1 MQCVRR
7 CMNLNKTEKEFIR
20 AIVKYDGKAR
30 SLADVLNKSRLL
42 EKRGIGIVQ
51 HYDKNII
58 FLRKDIYEERFD
70 RNGLGYVVGLLSLID
85 TLIKKKYI
93 TMIPFVTDDIL
104 VIGAKESKRLRPE
117 FISVNDNE
125 GICLA
130 DRNENWFDASNHQKY
145 WPCTFTDNELYLG
158 NIFNAYSV
166 SEGLR
171 TLVKNNFKSAEEI
184 RFIKQQRLTW
194 ISIAVA
200 AVLGL
205 LGIIF

>member
-1 MQCVRR
+1 
-7 CMNLNKTEKEFIR
+7 MNLNKAEKEFIR
-20 AIVKYDGKAR
+20 AIVKYDGKAQ

-58 FLRKDIYEERFD
+58 FLRKDIYEEWFD
-70 RNGLGYVVGLLSLID
+70 RNGLRYVEELLSLID
-85 TLIKKKYI
+85 TLIKEKYI
-93 TMIPFVTDDIL
+93 KLVSSVTDNIL
-104 VIGAKESKRLRPE
+104 VVGAKKSRMICLD

-125 GICLA
+125 TICLA
-130 DRNENWFDASNHQKY
+130 DRNENWFDSYNHQMY
-145 WPCTFTDNELYLG
+145 WPCKFTDDELYLG

-171 TLVKNNFKSAEEI
+171 TLVNNNFKSAEEI

-194 ISIAVA
+194 ISIVAA
-200 AVLGL
+200 AVLGI

>member
-1 MQCVRR
+1 
-7 CMNLNKTEKEFIR
+7 MNLNKTDKEFIR
-20 AIVKYDGKAR
+20 AIVKYDGKAQ

-85 TLIKKKYI
+85 NLIKKKYI

-104 VIGAKESKRLRPE
+104 VIGAKESKWLRPD
-117 FISVNDNE
+117 FISVNGNE
-125 GICLA
+125 TIWLT
-130 DRNENWFDASNHQKY
+130 DRNENWFDASNPQKY
-145 WPCTFTDNELYLG
+145 WPCKFTDNELHIG
-158 NIFNAYSV
+158 SIFNVAFSAN
-166 SEGLR
+166 EELR

-184 RFIKQQRLTW
+184 RFSKQQWATW
-194 ISIAVA
+194 LSIAMAFVF
-200 AVLGL
+200 GL

>member
-1 MQCVRR
+1 
-7 CMNLNKTEKEFIR
+7 MNLNKTEKEFIR
-20 AIVKYDGKAR
+20 AIIKYDGKAQ

-58 FLRKDIYEERFD
+58 FLRKDIYEEWLD

-117 FISVNDNE
+117 FISVNGNE
-125 GICLA
+125 TICLA
-130 DRNENWFDASNHQKY
+130 DRNENWVDASNPQKY
-145 WPCTFTDNELYLG
+145 WPCTFTDNELHIG
-158 NIFNAYSV
+158 SIFNVAFSV
-166 SEGLR
+166 NEELR
-171 TLVKNNFKSAEEI
+171 TLVKNNFKSEEEI
-184 RFIKQQRLTW
+184 RFSKQQWATW

-200 AVLGL
+200 IAIGL
-205 LGIIF
+205 LG

>member
-1 MQCVRR
+1 
-7 CMNLNKTEKEFIR
+7 MNLNKTDKEFIR
-20 AIVKYDGKAR
+20 AIVKYDGKAQ

-58 FLRKDIYEERFD
+58 FLRKDIYEEWLD

-117 FISVNDNE
+117 FISVNGNE
-125 GICLA
+125 TICLA
-130 DRNENWFDASNHQKY
+130 DRNENWFDASNPQKY
-145 WPCTFTDNELYLG
+145 WPCTFTDNELHIGSL
-158 NIFNAYSV
+158 FNVAFSV
-166 SEGLR
+166 NEELR

-184 RFIKQQRLTW
+184 RFLKQQWATW
-194 ISIAVA
+194 ISITVA
-200 AVLGL
+200 FGFGL

>member
-1 MQCVRR
+1 
-7 CMNLNKTEKEFIR
+7 MNLNKTDKEFIR
-20 AIVKYDGKAR
+20 AIIKYDGKAQ

-58 FLRKDIYEERFD
+58 FLRKDIYEEWFD

-85 TLIKKKYI
+85 TLIKEKYI
-93 TMIPFVTDDIL
+93 KLVSSVTDNIL
-104 VIGAKESKRLRPE
+104 VVGAKKSRMVCLD

-125 GICLA
+125 TICLA
-130 DRNENWFDASNHQKY
+130 DRNENWFDAYNHQMY
-145 WPCTFTDNELYLG
+145 WPCKFTDDELYLG

>member
-1 MQCVRR
+1 
-7 CMNLNKTEKEFIR
+7 MNLNKADKEFIR
-20 AIVKYDGKAR
+20 AIVKYDGKAQ

-58 FLRKDIYEERFD
+58 FLRKDIYEEWFD

-104 VIGAKESKRLRPE
+104 VIGAKESKWLRPE

-125 GICLA
+125 VICLA
-130 DRNENWFDASNHQKY
+130 DRNIGHVHLQIMSFISEV
-145 WPCTFTDNELYLG
+145 YL
-158 NIFNAYSV
+158 
-166 SEGLR
+166 
-171 TLVKNNFKSAEEI
+171 T
-184 RFIKQQRLTW
+184 
-194 ISIAVA
+194 
-200 AVLGL
+200 
-205 LGIIF
+205 

>member
-1 MQCVRR
+1 
-7 CMNLNKTEKEFIR
+7 MNLNKIDKEFIR
-20 AIVKYDGKAR
+20 AIIKYDGKAQ

-42 EKRGIGIVQ
+42 EKRGIGIVL
-51 HYDKNII
+51 HCGKNII
-58 FLRKDIYEERFD
+58 FLRKDIYEERFY

-104 VIGAKESKRLRPE
+104 VIGAKESKWLRPE

-125 GICLA
+125 VIWLA
-130 DRNENWFDASNHQKY
+130 DRNENWFDASNPQKY
-145 WPCTFTDNELYLG
+145 WPCKFTDDDLHIE
-158 NIFNAYSV
+158 NIFNVAFSV
-166 SEGLR
+166 NEELR

-184 RFIKQQRLTW
+184 RFLNQQWATW
-194 ISIAVA
+194 ISITVA
-200 AVLGL
+200 FGFGL

>member
-1 MQCVRR
+1 
-7 CMNLNKTEKEFIR
+7 MNLNKTDKEFIR
-20 AIVKYDGKAR
+20 AIVKYDGKAQ

-51 HYDKNII
+51 HCGKNII
-58 FLRKDIYEERFD
+58 FLRKDIYEEWFD

-104 VIGAKESKRLRPE
+104 VIGAKESKWLRPE
-117 FISVNDNE
+117 FISVNGNE
-125 GICLA
+125 TIWLA
-130 DRNENWFDASNHQKY
+130 DRNENWFDASNPQKY
-145 WPCTFTDNELYLG
+145 WPCKFTDDDLHIE
-158 NIFNAYSV
+158 NIFNVAFSV
-166 SEGLR
+166 NEELR

-184 RFIKQQRLTW
+184 RFLKQQWATW
-194 ISIAVA
+194 ISITVA
-200 AVLGL
+200 FGFGL

>member
-1 MQCVRR
+1 
-7 CMNLNKTEKEFIR
+7 MNLNKADKEFIR
-20 AIVKYDGKAR
+20 AIVKYDGKAQ

-104 VIGAKESKRLRPE
+104 VIGAKKSKMVCLD

-125 GICLA
+125 VICLA

-145 WPCTFTDNELYLG
+145 WPCTFTDNELHIG
-158 NIFNAYSV
+158 SIFNVAFSV
-166 SEGLR
+166 NEELR
-171 TLVKNNFKSAEEI
+171 TLVKNDFKSEEEI

-194 ISIAVA
+194 ISIVA
-200 AVLGL
+200 ATAIGL

>member
-1 MQCVRR
+1 
-7 CMNLNKTEKEFIR
+7 MNLNKTDKEFIR
-20 AIVKYDGKAR
+20 AIIKYDGKAQ

-58 FLRKDIYEERFD
+58 FLRKDIYEEWFD
-70 RNGLGYVVGLLSLID
+70 RNGLGYVEELLSLID
-85 TLIKKKYI
+85 TLIKEKYI
-93 TMIPFVTDDIL
+93 KLVSSVTDNIL
-104 VIGAKESKRLRPE
+104 VVGAKKSRMVCLD

-125 GICLA
+125 TIWLA

-145 WPCTFTDNELYLG
+145 WPYTFTDNELHIG
-158 NIFNAYSV
+158 NIFNVAFSV
-166 SEGLR
+166 SEELR

>member
-1 MQCVRR
+1 
-7 CMNLNKTEKEFIR
+7 MNLNKTDKEFIR
-20 AIVKYDGKAR
+20 AIIKYDGKAQ

-58 FLRKDIYEERFD
+58 FLRKDIYEECFD
-70 RNGLGYVVGLLSLID
+70 RNGLGYVAGLLSLID

-104 VIGAKESKRLRPE
+104 VIGAKESKWLRPE
-117 FISVNDNE
+117 FISVNGNE
-125 GICLA
+125 TIWLA
-130 DRNENWFDASNHQKY
+130 DRNENWFDASNPQKY
-145 WPCTFTDNELYLG
+145 WPCKFTDDDLHIE
-158 NIFNAYSV
+158 NIFNVAFSV
-166 SEGLR
+166 NEELR

-184 RFIKQQRLTW
+184 RFLKQQWATW
-194 ISIAVA
+194 ISITVA
-200 AVLGL
+200 FGFGL

>member
-1 MQCVRR
+1 
-7 CMNLNKTEKEFIR
+7 MNLNKTDKEFIR
-20 AIVKYDGKAR
+20 AIVKYDGKAQ

-51 HYDKNII
+51 HCGKNII
-58 FLRKDIYEERFD
+58 FLRKDIYEEWFD

-104 VIGAKESKRLRPE
+104 VIGAKESKWLRPE
-117 FISVNDNE
+117 FISVNGNE
-125 GICLA
+125 TIWLA

-145 WPCTFTDNELYLG
+145 WPYTFTDNELNIG
-158 NIFNAYSV
+158 NIFNVAFSV
-166 SEGLR
+166 SEELR

>member
-1 MQCVRR
+1 
-7 CMNLNKTEKEFIR
+7 MNLNKTDKEFIR
-20 AIVKYDGKAR
+20 AIVKYDGKAQ

-58 FLRKDIYEERFD
+58 FLRKDIYEEWFD
-70 RNGLGYVVGLLSLID
+70 RNGLGYVVELLSLID

-93 TMIPFVTDDIL
+93 TMIPFITDDIL
-104 VIGAKESKRLRPE
+104 VIGAKESKWFRRE
-117 FISVNDNE
+117 IISVNDNE
-125 GICLA
+125 AICVA
-130 DRNENWFDASNHQKY
+130 DRNENWFDASDPQKY
-145 WPCTFTDNELYLG
+145 WPCTFADDELHIG
-158 NIFNAYSV
+158 NIFNVAFSV
-166 SEGLR
+166 NEELR
-171 TLVKNNFKSAEEI
+171 TLVKNNFKSEEEI

-200 AVLGL
+200 AVLGI

>member
-1 MQCVRR
+1 
-7 CMNLNKTEKEFIR
+7 MNLNKTDKEFIR
-20 AIVKYDGKAR
+20 AIVKHDGKAQ

-58 FLRKDIYEERFD
+58 FLRKDIYEEWFD
-70 RNGLGYVVGLLSLID
+70 RNGLGYVAGLLSIID

-104 VIGAKESKRLRPE
+104 VIGAKKSKWLRPE
-117 FISVNDNE
+117 FISVNGNE
-125 GICLA
+125 TIWLA
-130 DRNENWFDASNHQKY
+130 DRNENWLDASNHQKY
-145 WPCTFTDNELYLG
+145 WPCTFTDNELHIGSL
-158 NIFNAYSV
+158 FNVAFSV
-166 SEGLR
+166 SEELR

-184 RFIKQQRLTW
+184 RFSKQQWATW
-194 ISIAVA
+194 ISITVA
-200 AVLGL
+200 FGFGL

>member
-1 MQCVRR
+1 
-7 CMNLNKTEKEFIR
+7 MNLNKTDKEFIR
-20 AIVKYDGKAR
+20 AIVKYDGKAQ

-58 FLRKDIYEERFD
+58 FLRKDIYEEWFD
-70 RNGLGYVVGLLSLID
+70 RNGLGYVEELLSLID
-85 TLIKKKYI
+85 TLIKEKYI
-93 TMIPFVTDDIL
+93 KLVSSVTDNIL
-104 VIGAKESKRLRPE
+104 VVGAKKSRMICLD
-117 FISVNDNE
+117 FISVNDNKT
-125 GICLA
+125 ICLA
-130 DRNENWFDASNHQKY
+130 DRNENWFDSYNHQMY
-145 WPCTFTDNELYLG
+145 WPCKFTDDELYLG

-171 TLVKNNFKSAEEI
+171 TLVNNNFKSAEEI

>member
-1 MQCVRR
+1 
-7 CMNLNKTEKEFIR
+7 MNLNKTDKEFIR
-20 AIVKYDGKAR
+20 AIIKYDGKAQ

-58 FLRKDIYEERFD
+58 FLRKDIYEEWFD
-70 RNGLGYVVGLLSLID
+70 RNGLGYVEELLSLID
-85 TLIKKKYI
+85 TLIKEKYI
-93 TMIPFVTDDIL
+93 KLVSSVTDNIL
-104 VIGAKESKRLRPE
+104 VVGAKKSRMVCLD

-125 GICLA
+125 TICLA
-130 DRNENWFDASNHQKY
+130 DRNENWFDAYNHQKY
-145 WPCTFTDNELYLG
+145 WPCKFTDDELYIG